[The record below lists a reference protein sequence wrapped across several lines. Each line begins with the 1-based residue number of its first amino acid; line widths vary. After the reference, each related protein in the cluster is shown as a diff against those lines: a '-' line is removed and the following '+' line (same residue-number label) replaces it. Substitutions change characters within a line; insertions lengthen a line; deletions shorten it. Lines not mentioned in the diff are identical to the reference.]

1 MTMYS
6 GREFSLQEIEQIRQL
21 MQQNP
26 TLLRTPPSRKL
37 CELFAWTKPNGEL
50 KDMSCRVALLR
61 MQAHGLITLPA
72 SRMPHRGRPHF
83 PATAATDAQAPLLRP
98 VHELATLTLQPVLGP
113 PASRLWNE
121 YVQRYH
127 YLGYT
132 SMSGSQMRY
141 NVFAGEQLVALLS
154 FGASAWKLGPREQFI
169 GWPEPMR
176 LKNLQRVVNNARFLI
191 LPWIQ
196 SKGLASKRPVQGS
209 TPTSQGLAAALRLS
223 PGLVR
228 DLRGDPA
235 PSRHLLQGSQ
245 LGAHWTDH
253 RPRQEIRRPPS
264 DHPDQG
270 HGCIRCKRTSPPFS
284 ADSAPCRRFVVTTGL
299 PNIDTDPTP
308 DAAKCLKS
316 LQIKPPPPILQL
328 A

>member
-1 MTMYS
+1 MTIYS

-21 MQQNP
+21 MQQYS
-26 TLLRTPPSRKL
+26 TLLRTPLSRKL

-98 VHELATLTLQPVLGP
+98 VHEIGTLTLQPILGT

-132 SMSGSQMRY
+132 PMSGSQLRY

-154 FGASAWKLGPREQFI
+154 VGASAWKLGPREQFI

-196 SKGLASKRPVQGS
+196 SKGLASKILSKVARQLPKDWQLRYGYRPVLFETFVQTQRHRG
-209 TPTSQGLAAALRLS
+209 TCYKAANWVHV
-223 PGLVR
+223 G
-228 DLRGDPA
+228 
-235 PSRHLLQGSQ
+235 Q
-245 LGAHWTDH
+245 
-253 RPRQEIRRPPS
+253 
-264 DHPDQG
+264 
-270 HGCIRCKRTSPPFS
+270 
-284 ADSAPCRRFVVTTGL
+284 TTGRGKKSAVHHQIIPIKDIWL
-299 PNIDTDPTP
+299 YPLQTDF
-308 DAAKCLKS
+308 AAVLCR
-316 LQIKPPPPILQL
+316 
-328 A
+328 